1 MILIGAQGIVDL
13 KLIRTLVEKLNEEL
27 DEIKVKTMT
36 HLMFSLD
43 ILELRLCIDYLSFY
57 LGYHLGYASLLH
69 ASRYDPGS
77 ECGRVA

>member
-1 MILIGAQGIVDL
+1 MLLIGAQGIVDL

-43 ILELRLCIDYLSFY
+43 ILELRLII
-57 LGYHLGYASLLH
+57 YHFI
-69 ASRYDPGS
+69 
-77 ECGRVA
+77 